1 MSEINKALMKTA
13 LASLALVVAM
23 TLGRPA
29 SAEIVKYDPGDT
41 VYYTYC
47 YSHPVAAR
55 IKPGDS
61 VVTRTRDA
69 SNDVFSSIR
78 QNILRQDRLCQGEPA
93 NGAVLYRGRGAG

>member
-13 LASLALVVAM
+13 LASLTVVAM
-23 TLGRPA
+23 TLGQPA
-29 SAEIVKYDPGDT
+29 SAEIVRYDPGDT

-55 IKPGDS
+55 IKPGDL

-69 SNDVFSSIR
+69 SNDVFSVPTKHSPPR
-78 QNILRQDRLCQGEPA
+78 STLRR
-93 NGAVLYRGRGAG
+93 